1 MDRHVAV
8 SRVAATEA
16 ALAMT
21 KGRFAMTKM
30 VV

>member
-16 ALAMT
+16 SLAMT
-21 KGRFAMTKM
+21 KMIR
-30 VV
+30 